1 MYSFLLSFI
10 VTADLEDNAN
20 KASDTVVNTANKASD
35 SVVNTA
41 EDAGDF
47 FEKAVG
53 GGGNLLQFS
62 TTGLFMTVLAIFNR

>member
-41 EDAGDF
+41 EDTGDF
-47 FEKAVG
+47 FKGAVS
-53 GGGNLLQFS
+53 GGNLVQVS
-62 TTGLFMTVLAIFNR
+62 TMGLFMTVWAIFNR